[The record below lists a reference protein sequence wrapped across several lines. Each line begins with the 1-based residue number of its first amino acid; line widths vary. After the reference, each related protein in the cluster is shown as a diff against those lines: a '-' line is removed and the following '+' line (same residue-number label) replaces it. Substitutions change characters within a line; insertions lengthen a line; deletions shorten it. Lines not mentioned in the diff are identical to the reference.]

1 MYIKIYPKTGEPYYF
16 QKMIGKYA
24 VKGTKNLKDATMFK
38 TFKDSKKITDSL
50 NLKFSLDYSL
60 FEDVRDTDYLLRGF

>member
-24 VKGTKNLKDATMFK
+24 VKGTKNLKEATMFK
-38 TFKDSKKITDSL
+38 SYKDSKKITDSL
-50 NLKFSLDYSL
+50 SLKFLLYYSL
-60 FEDVRDTDYLLRGF
+60 FEDARDSDYLLRGF